1 MNFISDKSI
10 KKLLHSWYTLLK
22 HRHFSKA
29 EEIKTTLLKY
39 QRKISKKQE
48 LYLHYQLMLF
58 RHQLWM
64 NQTEDLEKI
73 KHELMQHKE
82 DMNEELAYYFYFFLG
97 LYEALNSDQNDAIYY
112 LEKAEERLS
121 FLNDE
126 LEVAEFH
133 FRTSGVYYNNR
144 YSLLSIRHVQKA
156 MDIFA
161 KHGDDHSLYR
171 CKIVLGLNYS
181 DQKKYEEAEALFI
194 EIIEYVKIIDDQEL
208 LGIVYYDAGFIQSR
222 QNRHK
227 KALEYFK
234 KAIRLPAYR
243 KSAHSYVSCLY
254 ETVRSCYKEN
264 LTDEGMKYIQKGL
277 KEAVASQFDILR
289 IKFQILFLLYSQTP
303 KADEQIARLVTCL
316 ERKEAWIDLEDL
328 LADVSDFYKKKGDF
342 ERAAFFIMRG

>member
-1 MNFISDKSI
+1 MNFMSDKSI
-10 KKLLHSWYTLLK
+10 KKLLDSWYTMLK
-22 HRHFSKA
+22 HRHFAKA
-29 EEIKTTLLKY
+29 EEIKKTLLKY
-39 QRKISKKQE
+39 KRKLSKKQE

-64 NQTEDLEKI
+64 NQTEDLEKL
-73 KHELMQHKE
+73 KHELLPHKD
-82 DMNEELAYYFYFFLG
+82 DMNEELQYYFYFFLG
-97 LYEALNSDQNDAIYY
+97 LYESLKSDQNDAIHY
-112 LEKAEERLS
+112 LEKAEERLPL
-121 FLNDE
+121 LNDE
-126 LEVAEFH
+126 LEEAEFH

-161 KHGDDHSLYR
+161 KHGDIHSIYR
-171 CKIVLGLNYS
+171 CKIVLALNYS
-181 DQKKYEEAEALFI
+181 DQKKYKEAEDIFI
-194 EIIEYVKIIDDQEL
+194 EIIDYVKKIDDQEL

-222 QNRHK
+222 QNHHK
-227 KALEYFK
+227 EALEYFK
-234 KAIRLPAYR
+234 KALRLPAYR

-254 ETVRSCYKEN
+254 ETVRSCFKEN

-289 IKFQILFLLYSQTP
+289 MKFQILSLLYSQTP
-303 KADEQIARLVTCL
+303 KADEQIATLVTCL

>member
-1 MNFISDKSI
+1 MNFMSDKSI
-10 KKLLHSWYTLLK
+10 KKLLNSWYTMLK

-29 EEIKTTLLKY
+29 EEIKKTLLKY
-39 QRKISKKQE
+39 KRKLSKKQE
-48 LYLHYQLMLF
+48 LYFHYQLMLF

-64 NQTEDLEKI
+64 NQTEDLEKL
-73 KHELMQHKE
+73 KHELLPHKDE
-82 DMNEELAYYFYFFLG
+82 MNEELQYYFYFFLG
-97 LYEALNSDQNDAIYY
+97 LYESLKSDQNDAIHY
-112 LEKAEERLS
+112 LEKAEERLPL
-121 FLNDE
+121 LNDE
-126 LEVAEFH
+126 LEEAEFH

-161 KHGDDHSLYR
+161 KHEDIHSIYR
-171 CKIVLGLNYS
+171 CKIVLALNYS
-181 DQKKYEEAEALFI
+181 DQKKYEEAEDIFI
-194 EIIEYVKIIDDQEL
+194 EIIDYVKKIDDQEL

-227 KALEYFK
+227 EALEYFK
-234 KAIRLPAYR
+234 KALRLPAYR

-254 ETVRSCYKEN
+254 ETVRSCFKEN

-289 IKFQILFLLYSQTP
+289 MKFQILSLLYSQTP
-303 KADEQIARLVTCL
+303 KADEQIATLVTCL

>member
-1 MNFISDKSI
+1 MNFMSDKSI
-10 KKLLHSWYTLLK
+10 KKLLHLWYTMLK

-29 EEIKTTLLKY
+29 EEIKTTLLKH

-64 NQTEDLEKI
+64 NHAEDLEKM
-73 KHELMQHKE
+73 KHELMQHKD

-97 LYEALNSDQNDAIYY
+97 LYEAINSDQNDAIYY

-126 LEVAEFH
+126 LEEAEFH

-144 YSLLSIRHVQKA
+144 YSLLSIRHIHKA

-161 KHGDDHSLYR
+161 KHGDDLSLYR

-227 KALEYFK
+227 KAMEYFK
-234 KAIRLPAYR
+234 KALRLPAYR
-243 KSAHSYVSCLY
+243 NSAHSYVSCLY

-289 IKFQILFLLYSQTP
+289 IKFQILFLLYSQAP

>member
-1 MNFISDKSI
+1 M
-10 KKLLHSWYTLLK
+10 LK

-29 EEIKTTLLKY
+29 EEIKKTLLKY
-39 QRKISKKQE
+39 KRKLSKKQE
-48 LYLHYQLMLF
+48 LYFHYQLMLF

-64 NQTEDLEKI
+64 NQTEDLEKL
-73 KHELMQHKE
+73 KHELLPHKDE
-82 DMNEELAYYFYFFLG
+82 MNEELQYYFYFFLG
-97 LYEALNSDQNDAIYY
+97 LYESLKSDQNDAIHY
-112 LEKAEERLS
+112 LEKAEERLPL
-121 FLNDE
+121 LNDE
-126 LEVAEFH
+126 LEEAEFH

-161 KHGDDHSLYR
+161 KHEDIHSIYR
-171 CKIVLGLNYS
+171 CKIVLALNYS
-181 DQKKYEEAEALFI
+181 DQKKYEEAEDIFI
-194 EIIEYVKIIDDQEL
+194 EIIDYVKKIDDQEL

-227 KALEYFK
+227 EALEYFK
-234 KAIRLPAYR
+234 KALRLPAYR

-254 ETVRSCYKEN
+254 ETVRSCFKEN

-289 IKFQILFLLYSQTP
+289 MKFQILSLLYSQTP
-303 KADEQIARLVTCL
+303 KADEQIATLVTCL

-328 LADVSDFYKKKGDF
+328 LADVSDFYKK
-342 ERAAFFIMRG
+342 RATLSEPPFLS

>member
-1 MNFISDKSI
+1 MNFMSDKSI
-10 KKLLHSWYTLLK
+10 KKLLHSWYTMLK

-29 EEIKTTLLKY
+29 EEIKKTLLKY
-39 QRKISKKQE
+39 KRKLSKKQE
-48 LYLHYQLMLF
+48 LYFHYQLVLF

-64 NQTEDLEKI
+64 NQTEDLEKL
-73 KHELMQHKE
+73 KHELLPHKDE
-82 DMNEELAYYFYFFLG
+82 MNEELQYYFYFFLG
-97 LYEALNSDQNDAIYY
+97 LYESLKSDQNDAIHY
-112 LEKAEERLS
+112 LEKAEERLPL
-121 FLNDE
+121 LNDE
-126 LEVAEFH
+126 LEEAEFH

-161 KHGDDHSLYR
+161 KHEDIHSIYR
-171 CKIVLGLNYS
+171 CKIVLALNYS
-181 DQKKYEEAEALFI
+181 DQKKYEEAEAIFI
-194 EIIEYVKIIDDQEL
+194 EIIDYVKKIDDQEL
-208 LGIVYYDAGFIQSR
+208 LGIVYYDAGFIHSR

-227 KALEYFK
+227 EALDYFK
-234 KAIRLPAYR
+234 KALRLPAYR

-254 ETVRSCYKEN
+254 ETVRSCFKEN

-289 IKFQILFLLYSQTP
+289 MKFQILSLLYSQTP
-303 KADEQIARLVTCL
+303 KADEQIATLVTCL

>member
-73 KHELMQHKE
+73 KHELMQHKD

-144 YSLLSIRHVQKA
+144 YSLLSIRHIQKA

-234 KAIRLPAYR
+234 KALRLPAYR

>member
-1 MNFISDKSI
+1 MNFMSDKSI
-10 KKLLHSWYTLLK
+10 KKLLHSWYTMLK

-29 EEIKTTLLKY
+29 EEIKKTLLKY
-39 QRKISKKQE
+39 KRKLSKKQE
-48 LYLHYQLMLF
+48 LYFHYQLMLF

-64 NQTEDLEKI
+64 NQTEDLEKL
-73 KHELMQHKE
+73 KHELLPQKDE
-82 DMNEELAYYFYFFLG
+82 MNEELQYYFYFFLG
-97 LYEALNSDQNDAIYY
+97 LYESLKSDQNDAIHY
-112 LEKAEERLS
+112 LEKAEERLPL
-121 FLNDE
+121 LNDE
-126 LEVAEFH
+126 LEEAEFH

-161 KHGDDHSLYR
+161 KHEDIHSIYR
-171 CKIVLGLNYS
+171 CKIVLALNYS
-181 DQKKYEEAEALFI
+181 DQKKYEEAEAIFI
-194 EIIEYVKIIDDQEL
+194 EIIDYVKKIDDQEL

-227 KALEYFK
+227 EALDYFK
-234 KAIRLPAYR
+234 KALRLPAYR

-254 ETVRSCYKEN
+254 ETVRSCFKAN

-277 KEAVASQFDILR
+277 NEAVASQFDILR
-289 IKFQILFLLYSQTP
+289 MKFQILSLLYSQTP
-303 KADEQIARLVTCL
+303 KADEQIATLVTCL

>member
-1 MNFISDKSI
+1 MNFMSDKSI
-10 KKLLHSWYTLLK
+10 KKLLHSWYTMLK

-29 EEIKTTLLKY
+29 EEIKKTLLKY
-39 QRKISKKQE
+39 KRKLSKKQE

-64 NQTEDLEKI
+64 NQTEDLEKL
-73 KHELMQHKE
+73 KHELLPHKDE
-82 DMNEELAYYFYFFLG
+82 MNEELQYYFYFFLG
-97 LYEALNSDQNDAIYY
+97 LYESLKSDQNDAIHY
-112 LEKAEERLS
+112 LEKAEERLP
-121 FLNDE
+121 LLKDE
-126 LEVAEFH
+126 LEEAEFH

-161 KHGDDHSLYR
+161 KHEDIHSIYR
-171 CKIVLGLNYS
+171 CKIVLALNYS
-181 DQKKYEEAEALFI
+181 DQKKYEEAEDIFI
-194 EIIEYVKIIDDQEL
+194 EIIDYVKTIDDQEL

-227 KALEYFK
+227 EALEYFK
-234 KAIRLPAYR
+234 KALRLPAYR

-254 ETVRSCYKEN
+254 ETVRSCFKEN

-289 IKFQILFLLYSQTP
+289 MKFQILSLLYSQTP
-303 KADEQIARLVTCL
+303 KADEQIATLVTCL

-328 LADVSDFYKKKGDF
+328 LADVSDYYKKKGDF

>member
-1 MNFISDKSI
+1 MNFMSDKSI
-10 KKLLHSWYTLLK
+10 KKLLHSWYTMLK

-29 EEIKTTLLKY
+29 EEIKKTLLKY
-39 QRKISKKQE
+39 KRKLSKKQE

-64 NQTEDLEKI
+64 NQTEDLEKL
-73 KHELMQHKE
+73 KHELLPHKDE
-82 DMNEELAYYFYFFLG
+82 MNEELQYYFYFFLG
-97 LYEALNSDQNDAIYY
+97 LYESLKSDQNDAIHY
-112 LEKAEERLS
+112 LEKAEERLP
-121 FLNDE
+121 LLKDE
-126 LEVAEFH
+126 LEEAEFH

-161 KHGDDHSLYR
+161 KHEDIHSIYR
-171 CKIVLGLNYS
+171 CKIVLALNYS
-181 DQKKYEEAEALFI
+181 DQKKYEEAEDIFI
-194 EIIEYVKIIDDQEL
+194 EIIDYVKKIDDQEL

-227 KALEYFK
+227 EALEYFK
-234 KAIRLPAYR
+234 KALRLPAYR

-254 ETVRSCYKEN
+254 ETVRSCFKEN

-289 IKFQILFLLYSQTP
+289 MKFQILSLLYSQTP
-303 KADEQIARLVTCL
+303 KADEQIATLVTCL

-328 LADVSDFYKKKGDF
+328 LADVSDYYKKKGDF

>member
-1 MNFISDKSI
+1 MNFMSDKSI
-10 KKLLHSWYTLLK
+10 KKLLHSWYTMLK

-29 EEIKTTLLKY
+29 EEIKKTLLKY
-39 QRKISKKQE
+39 KRKISKKQE
-48 LYLHYQLMLF
+48 LYFHYQLMLF

-64 NQTEDLEKI
+64 NQTEDLEKL
-73 KHELMQHKE
+73 KHELLPRKDE
-82 DMNEELAYYFYFFLG
+82 MNEELQYYLYFFLG
-97 LYEALNSDQNDAIYY
+97 LYESLKSDQNDAIHY
-112 LEKAEERLS
+112 LEKAEERLP
-121 FLNDE
+121 LLDDE
-126 LEVAEFH
+126 LEEAEFH

-161 KHGDDHSLYR
+161 KHQDIHSIYR
-171 CKIVLGLNYS
+171 CKIVLALNYS
-181 DQKKYEEAEALFI
+181 DQKKYEEAEAIFV
-194 EIIEYVKIIDDQEL
+194 EIIDYVRNIDDQEL

-227 KALEYFK
+227 EALEYFK
-234 KAIRLPAYR
+234 KALRLPAYR

-254 ETVRSCYKEN
+254 ETVRSCFKEN

-289 IKFQILFLLYSQTP
+289 MKFQILSLLYSQTP
-303 KADEQIARLVTCL
+303 KADEQITTLVTCL

>member
-10 KKLLHSWYTLLK
+10 KKLLHSWYTMLK

-29 EEIKTTLLKY
+29 EEIKTSLTKY
-39 QRKISKKQE
+39 KRRLSKKQE
-48 LYLHYQLMLF
+48 LHLHYQLMLF

-64 NQTEDLEKI
+64 NQTEDLEKL
-73 KHELMQHKE
+73 KHELMLHK
-82 DMNEELAYYFYFFLG
+82 DQMNDQLQYYFYFFLG
-97 LYEALNSDQNDAIYY
+97 LYESLKSDQNDAIHY
-112 LEKAEERLS
+112 LEKAEEKLP
-121 FLNDE
+121 LLDDE
-126 LEVAEFH
+126 LEEAEFH

-144 YSLLSIRHVQKA
+144 YSLLSIRHVEKA

-161 KHGDDHSLYR
+161 KHGDIHSIYR
-171 CKIVLGLNYS
+171 CKIVLALNFS
-181 DQKKYEEAEALFI
+181 DQKKYEEAEAILI
-194 EIIEYVKIIDDQEL
+194 EIIEYVKMIDDQEL
-208 LGIVYYDAGFIQSR
+208 LGIVYYDAGFIKSR

-227 KALEYFK
+227 EALEYFK
-234 KAIRLPAYR
+234 KALRLPAYR

-254 ETVRSCYKEN
+254 ETVRSCFKED

-277 KEAVASQFDILR
+277 KEAVDAQFDLLR
-289 IKFQILFLLYSQTP
+289 IKFQILFLLYSQAP
-303 KADEQIARLVTCL
+303 KADEQIATLVTCL

>member
-1 MNFISDKSI
+1 MNFKSDKSI
-10 KKLLHSWYTLLK
+10 KKLLHSWYTMLK

-29 EEIKTTLLKY
+29 EEIKTTLLKH

-58 RHQLWM
+58 RQQLWM
-64 NQTEDLEKI
+64 NQTEDLEKM
-73 KHELMQHKE
+73 KHELMQHKD

-126 LEVAEFH
+126 LEEAEFH

-234 KAIRLPAYR
+234 KALRLPAYR

-328 LADVSDFYKKKGDF
+328 LADVSDFYKK
-342 ERAAFFIMRG
+342 RATLSEPPFLS

>member
-1 MNFISDKSI
+1 MNFMSDKSI
-10 KKLLHSWYTLLK
+10 KKLLHSWYTMLK

-29 EEIKTTLLKY
+29 EEIKTTLLKHK
-39 QRKISKKQE
+39 RKISKKQE

-73 KHELMQHKE
+73 KHELMQHKD

-126 LEVAEFH
+126 LEEAEFH

-144 YSLLSIRHVQKA
+144 YSLLSIRHIQKA

-181 DQKKYEEAEALFI
+181 DQKKYEEAEAIFI
-194 EIIEYVKIIDDQEL
+194 EIIEYVNIIDDQEL

-234 KAIRLPAYR
+234 KALRLPAYR
-243 KSAHSYVSCLY
+243 KAAHSYVSCLY

-328 LADVSDFYKKKGDF
+328 LADVSDFYKK
-342 ERAAFFIMRG
+342 RATLSEPPFLS